1 MSKDAVDGFFPV
13 LVDPIE
19 QHSKCL
25 HRVLGLAQQPGLA
38 RVEGFAVF
46 DVDVGDLVVLEKG

>member
-1 MSKDAVDGFFPV
+1 LKK
-13 LVDPIE
+13 L
-19 QHSKCL
+19 
-25 HRVLGLAQQPGLA
+25 RTGLA